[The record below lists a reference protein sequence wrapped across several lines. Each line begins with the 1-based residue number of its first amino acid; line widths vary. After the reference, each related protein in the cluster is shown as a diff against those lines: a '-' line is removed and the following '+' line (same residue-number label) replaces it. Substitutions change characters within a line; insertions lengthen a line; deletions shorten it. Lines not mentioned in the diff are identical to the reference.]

1 MYQLFWLV
9 PLGFIVGTFGTL
21 IGAGGGF
28 ILVPILLLIYPEKS
42 PETITAVSL
51 AVVFFNSLSGTVA
64 YARMK
69 KIDYKSGLIFAVATL
84 PGSIL
89 GSLTTSLIPR
99 DTFNL
104 LFGIFLMLGSI
115 YLFIRPQN
123 KNRSGKT
130 SKGET
135 TRSVT
140 DIEGVE
146 YTFSYNLLL
155 GVIISVL
162 VGFISSLLGIGGGII
177 HVPVMI
183 QLLNFPVHLATA
195 TSQFVLIAMSFSGSV
210 VHMATGVLSNGI
222 MQVLWLSVGV
232 ILGAQLGARLS
243 KKIKGSWIVRSLA
256 LALGI
261 EGIRILIL
269 SFS

>member
-1 MYQLFWLV
+1 MYQFFWLI

-28 ILVPILLLIYPEKS
+28 ILVPILLLVYPEKS

-99 DTFNL
+99 NTFNL

-115 YLFIRPQN
+115 YLLIRPQN
-123 KNRSGKT
+123 KNGSRKT
-130 SKGET
+130 SKGKI

-140 DIEGVE
+140 DIEGFV
-146 YTFSYNLLL
+146 YTFSYNPLL
-155 GVIISVL
+155 GIIISVL
-162 VGFISSLLGIGGGII
+162 VGYISSLLGIGGGII

-183 QLLNFPVHLATA
+183 QLLNFPIHLATA
-195 TSQFVLIAMSFSGSV
+195 TSQFVLVAMSFSGSI
-210 VHMATGVLSNGI
+210 VHVATGVLSSGI
-222 MQVLWLSVGV
+222 MQTIGLSIGVLF
-232 ILGAQLGARLS
+232 GAQMGARLS
-243 KKIKGSWIVRSLA
+243 KKLKGSWIVRSLA

-261 EGIRILIL
+261 VGIRILIM